1 LNFKETSVHS
11 HHHHADQEEN
21 YELTPSIHPDT
32 PSHLDRLIA
41 FLHSHFGTVEFLA
54 PEDVNGELRRGED
67 ANEETQ
73 ETEEEI
79 KPETSASGV
88 QADGAQA
95 EDEDM
100 KPKVNGHEANGVEG
114 AGDSSEVSGPVLRIR
129 LDDHVADVRLEDM
142 SVHSTHD
149 NLKRRVE
156 SVLQVASRTITP
168 LAPIHPKSSWVA
180 KGGSKRIAVKPEA

>member
-1 LNFKETSVHS
+1 MHS

-21 YELTPSIHPDT
+21 YELTPSAHPDT

-54 PEDVNGELRRGED
+54 PEDVNAEIRKGVTAAHESQG
-67 ANEETQ
+67 N
-73 ETEEEI
+73 EEEI
-79 KPETSASGV
+79 IPETAISGV
-88 QADGAQA
+88 QPSDGSQA
-95 EDEDM
+95 EDEDV
-100 KPKVNGHEANGVEG
+100 KPKINGHEASG
-114 AGDSSEVSGPVLRIR
+114 AGGLADRPEVAGPVLRIR
-129 LDDHVADVRLEDM
+129 LDDHVADVTLEDM